1 MGQKLLIRY
10 FGAFKGFIQKRTQI
24 FLVSVLGQQAEATL
38 TMIHTQ
44 AAQKGFVILKRRSQQ
59 QQESFFKQGFQTTTN
74 Q

>member
-24 FLVSVLGQQAEATL
+24 FLVSTFGQQATL
-38 TMIHTQ
+38 SMIHTQ
-44 AAQKGFVILKRRSQQ
+44 AAQKGFIILKRRPQQ